1 VLVDEKVELKKLRP
15 FLYLI
20 WFNIKS
26 YFENFIS
33 QIKSKKWITQRLM
46 EIKFQSNY

>member
-26 YFENFIS
+26 YFI
-33 QIKSKKWITQRLM
+33 IL
-46 EIKFQSNY
+46 